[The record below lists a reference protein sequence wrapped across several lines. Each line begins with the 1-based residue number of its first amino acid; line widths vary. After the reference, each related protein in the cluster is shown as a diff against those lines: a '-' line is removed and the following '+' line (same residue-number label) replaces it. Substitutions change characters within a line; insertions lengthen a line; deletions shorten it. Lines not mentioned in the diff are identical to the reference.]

1 MKTFLALV
9 ALFLVP
15 LASGQDLPLPKDPPA
30 STLNSNPPSLY
41 SQWVTVAKYYFAK
54 SATLTQQNTTLKA
67 QLAAAQSAGSGTS
80 SADIAA
86 IKSSIAAVDLKVA
99 SLIAVLKP
107 AENLKV
113 VAGAGTKGATIAWDY
128 TGPTENITG
137 FRIYRASVDGGACG
151 IVGSTLP
158 NVHTFTDPALA
169 AGTYLYTIRAYRDT
183 YTLAQESDASNTA
196 AFVALEP

>member
-1 MKTFLALV
+1 MKTFFALV

-15 LASGQDLPLPKDPPA
+15 LASGQDVARPKVPDA
-30 STLNSNPPSLY
+30 
-41 SQWVTVAKYYFAK
+41 
-54 SATLTQQNTTLKA
+54 ATLASKTSQIKAWYLYAVSCEQQIAALKA
-67 QLAAAQSAGSGTS
+67 QLASAQSAGSGTS
-80 SADIAA
+80 SADVAA
-86 IKSSIAAVDLKVA
+86 IKTAIAAVDLKVA

-113 VAGAGTKGATIAWDY
+113 VAGTGTKGATIAWDY

-137 FRIYRASVDGGACG
+137 FRIYRASVDGGAYG

>member
-1 MKTFLALV
+1 VKTLFAFV

-15 LASGQDLPLPKDPPA
+15 LALGQDVARPKVPDA
-30 STLNSNPPSLY
+30 
-41 SQWVTVAKYYFAK
+41 
-54 SATLTQQNTTLKA
+54 ATLASKTSQIKAWYLYAVSCEQQIATLKA
-67 QLAAAQSAGSGTS
+67 QLAAAQSAGGGTS
-80 SADIAA
+80 SADITA
-86 IKSSIAAVDLKVA
+86 IKTAIAAVDLKVA
-99 SLIAVLKP
+99 VLIASLKP

-113 VAGAGTKGATIAWDY
+113 VAGTGTKGATIAWDY
-128 TGPTENITG
+128 AGQTENISG
-137 FRIYRASVDGGACG
+137 FRIYRASIDGGSYG

-183 YTLAQESDASNTA
+183 YTLAQESDASNAA